1 MVSIKILKNLKYH
14 TSSKKHKL
22 FLLSA
27 VSTRM
32 EDKKLFKEVESIE
45 ILRIIVFFLKYIITL
60 KKRLTKT

>member
-45 ILRIIVFFLKYIITL
+45 ILRIIVFFENI
-60 KKRLTKT
+60 